1 VREKAET
8 MADSATTKELTR
20 PVASFARRYGLAVV
34 SVAGALLLDRLFH
47 HFNLP
52 HPFAAFALSAIAIT
66 FWYGGTK
73 PGIVAVLLSSLIRG
87 FLFEGETSGLSRVLY
102 ELVFLTFAI
111 LMIWVRRRKEALEV
125 AIVDRTAKLTAA
137 NEELHRRKE
146 QLDALFELS
155 PDAVILTDDNFNVL
169 RINKEFTRIF
179 GYTAE
184 EAVGKWLPDLIV
196 PEELRA
202 ESLKYRAS
210 LTLGKTVEL
219 EAIRQRKGGVRF
231 DVSVVAKGISLGFNQ
246 VAFHLIYRD
255 ITARKNAER
264 KLERSEANLLE
275 SQRLM
280 HMCSWAYDPSSG
292 KVAFSPEVKRIYDI
306 ESDQDIWAADLF
318 PDMVHPEDRLAVK
331 EIFRRAQLDK
341 TDYDASY
348 RIVLPDGSIKHLFSV
363 GHPVLNQSG
372 ELVEFVGT
380 SMDVTEQWK
389 ARTAL
394 EKAFEEIK
402 QRTEAARRSERELRD
417 VVNTVP
423 AHVWSSSP
431 EGQVDFVND
440 RWLQFTGLA
449 SGEVF
454 GWKWEAV
461 LHPDDRTRVVADWHT
476 ALQNG
481 QAMES
486 EARVRRADG
495 EYCWWFIRNVPLR
508 DESGKLVRWYGT
520 AIDIDDRKRAEQ
532 ALRKS
537 EERWRSVFENS
548 AIGVALTDLNGRFL
562 ATNHVYQAIVGYTEE
577 ELRALCFLDVTHE
590 DYREP
595 NWALITE
602 LLEGKRQQFQIEK
615 KYLRKDGSSIWVSN
629 NVSLVPGTERVP
641 RFIMALSEDITER
654 KRAEQALRRSEAYL
668 AEAQRL
674 TKTGS
679 WAYDPA
685 AEKAMYWSDEMRRI
699 FELDPQRSNLP
710 NREEFV
716 RMIHVEDRERF
727 NEGIERSRREKAD
740 FAQDYRLVLTDGTVK
755 HIHRIGHPV
764 LDEAGN
770 IIQYVGTD
778 VDVTE
783 RKRAEEKL
791 RRSEADLLEAQ
802 RLSQTGSWKL
812 DASSETVTV
821 SPQIFRIFGVNP
833 DEDTSTPAF
842 WFSRNHF
849 EDQER
854 IQELFESC
862 RIQKTDYDADY
873 RIVLPDG
880 TIKHLHAVG
889 HPVLN
894 ESGDLVEFVG
904 TVLDITERKQRE
916 EALLRSEGYL
926 AEAQKLTHTGSWAV
940 RVPQMENAQP
950 EAGQELSVIPRFG
963 WEASYWSKEIY
974 RIFCFDPS
982 PTPPSFMQV
991 VRRFHPEDARSNTSV
1006 VEQAV
1011 RDKTDFEIDYRLL
1024 LPNGPVKYIH
1034 VVGHPVVNASGDV
1047 IELVGTAMDVTEQH
1061 EARAALQTAF
1071 EQIKAEETELRRMTD
1086 AVASY
1091 IYVLRPDGTALYAN
1105 QTVLDYTGLTLEDV
1119 QRQDYR
1125 ARVFHPEDLERLR
1138 EERYEALAR
1147 GMPFE
1152 LEQRALGKDGNYRWF
1167 LIRYNP
1173 LRDDHGNILRWY
1185 ATGTDIEDRKRT
1197 EERVRDENL
1206 ALREQIDQTFMF
1218 EEIVGSSSALQT
1230 VLSSVV
1236 KVAPTDST
1244 VLITGETGT
1253 GKELIARAI
1262 HKHSQRSGQ
1271 AFISVNCASIPSSLI
1286 ASELFGHEKGAFT
1299 GAVQRRQGRF
1309 ELAHAGTIFLDEVGE
1324 LPAET
1329 QIMLLRV
1336 LQERQFER
1344 VGGNQILTSDVRVIA
1359 ATNRD
1364 LSAAIAAGTFR
1375 PDLFY
1380 RLNVFPIEVPPL
1392 RKRKDD
1398 IPMLVEYFVKRYAE
1412 KAGKQIRKIDMNT
1425 LDRCQSYS
1433 WPGNIRELQNI
1444 VERSVIL
1451 SSGDTFWIEETWL
1464 ASPAPARHELPG
1476 PLPDTLQNQEREI
1489 IETAL
1494 AECNGRVAGPKGAAA
1509 KLGIPRSTL
1518 DSKIAQLK
1526 IKKHKFISK

>member
-1 VREKAET
+1 
-8 MADSATTKELTR
+8 MADSTTAKKMAR
-20 PVASFARRYGLAVV
+20 PGAPFARRYGLAFV
-34 SVAGALLLDRLFH
+34 SVSGALLLELLFQ

-87 FLFEGETSGLSRVLY
+87 YIFEAETSSLSRVLY
-102 ELVFLTFAI
+102 ELVFLIFAI
-111 LMIWVRRRKEALEV
+111 LMIWVRRSRDALEV
-125 AIVDRTAKLTAA
+125 EVADRTASLTAA
-137 NEELHRRKE
+137 NEELHRERE
-146 QLDALFELS
+146 QLDGLFELS
-155 PDAVILTDDNFNVL
+155 PDAVILTDEDFHVL
-169 RINKEFTRIF
+169 RVNKEFTRIF

-184 EAVGKWLPDLIV
+184 EVAGRRLPELIM

-202 ESLKYRAS
+202 EALKNWDALIS
-210 LTLGKTVEL
+210 GKRVEL

-231 DVSVVAKGISLGFNQ
+231 DVSVVGKGISLGFEQ
-246 VAFHLIYRD
+246 VGVYLIYRD
-255 ITARKNAER
+255 ITERKKAER

-275 SQRLM
+275 SQRLV

-292 KVAFSPEVKRIYDI
+292 MVTFSPEVKRIYDI
-306 ESDQDIWAADLF
+306 KSDQDLWAADFFL
-318 PDMVHPEDRLAVK
+318 DRVHPEDRPVVE
-331 EIFRRAQLDK
+331 EIFRRAQFDQ

-348 RIVLPDGSIKHLFSV
+348 RIVLPDGSIKHIFSV

-389 ARTAL
+389 ARTEL

-423 AHVWSSSP
+423 AHVWSTSP

-449 SGEVF
+449 LDEAF

-461 LHPDDRTRVVADWHT
+461 VHPDDRTRVVADWHT
-476 ALQNG
+476 AAKNG

-508 DESGKLVRWYGT
+508 DENGKLVRWYGT
-520 AIDIDDRKRAEQ
+520 AIDIEDRKRAEQ

-562 ATNHVYQAIVGYTEE
+562 ATNHVYQTIVGYTEE

-590 DYREP
+590 DYREA
-595 NWALITE
+595 NWALIAE
-602 LLEGKRQQFQIEK
+602 LLEGKRRQFQIEK

-641 RFIMALSEDITER
+641 RFIMALSEDIT
-654 KRAEQALRRSEAYL
+654 Q
-668 AEAQRL
+668 
-674 TKTGS
+674 
-679 WAYDPA
+679 
-685 AEKAMYWSDEMRRI
+685 
-699 FELDPQRSNLP
+699 
-710 NREEFV
+710 
-716 RMIHVEDRERF
+716 
-727 NEGIERSRREKAD
+727 
-740 FAQDYRLVLTDGTVK
+740 
-755 HIHRIGHPV
+755 
-764 LDEAGN
+764 
-770 IIQYVGTD
+770 
-778 VDVTE
+778 
-783 RKRAEEKL
+783 RKRAEE
-791 RRSEADLLEAQ
+791 
-802 RLSQTGSWKL
+802 
-812 DASSETVTV
+812 
-821 SPQIFRIFGVNP
+821 
-833 DEDTSTPAF
+833 
-842 WFSRNHF
+842 
-849 EDQER
+849 
-854 IQELFESC
+854 
-862 RIQKTDYDADY
+862 
-873 RIVLPDG
+873 
-880 TIKHLHAVG
+880 
-889 HPVLN
+889 
-894 ESGDLVEFVG
+894 
-904 TVLDITERKQRE
+904 
-916 EALLRSEGYL
+916 ALQRSEGYL

-940 RVPQMENAQP
+940 RVPQMENAQR
-950 EAGQELSVIPRFG
+950 EAGQGPAVLPRFG
-963 WEASYWSKEIY
+963 WNASYWSKEMY
-974 RIFCFDPS
+974 RIFRLDPG
-982 PTPPSFMQV
+982 PTPPSYMEV
-991 VRRFHPEDARSNTSV
+991 VRRLHPEDARYYTPV
-1006 VEQAV
+1006 VEQAI
-1011 RDKTDFEIDYRLL
+1011 RDRTDFETDYRLL
-1024 LPNGPVKYIH
+1024 LPNGAAKYIH

-1047 IELVGTAMDVTEQH
+1047 TELVGTAMDVTEQH

-1086 AVASY
+1086 AIASY

-1119 QRQDYR
+1119 QREDQR
-1125 ARVFHPEDLERLR
+1125 ARVFHPEDVERLR
-1138 EERYEALAR
+1138 EERHEALAR
-1147 GMPFE
+1147 GKPFE

-1167 LIRYNP
+1167 FVRYNP
-1173 LRDDHGNILRWY
+1173 LRDDQGHIIRWY
-1185 ATGTDIEDRKRT
+1185 ATGTDIEDRKRA
-1197 EERVRDENL
+1197 EERMRNENL
-1206 ALREQIDQTFMF
+1206 ALREQIDQAFMF
-1218 EEIVGSSSALQT
+1218 EEIVGASPALQT
-1230 VLSSVV
+1230 VLSSIV

-1309 ELAHAGTIFLDEVGE
+1309 ELAHSGTIFLDEVGE

-1329 QIMLLRV
+1329 QIALLRV

-1344 VGGNQILTSDVRVIA
+1344 VGGNRIIATDVRVIA
-1359 ATNRD
+1359 ATNHD
-1364 LSAAIAAGTFR
+1364 LTAAIAAGTFR
-1375 PDLFY
+1375 ADLFY
-1380 RLNVFPIEVPPL
+1380 RLDVFPIEVPAL
-1392 RKRKDD
+1392 RKRKED

-1412 KAGKQIRKIDMNT
+1412 KAGKQICKIDNKT
-1425 LDRCQSYS
+1425 LELCQSYA

-1451 SSGDTFWIEETWL
+1451 CSGDTFWIEKAWL
-1464 ASPAPARHELPG
+1464 ASVQPPWQELAG

-1494 AECNGRVAGPKGAAA
+1494 AESKGKVSGPQGAAA

-1518 DSKIAQLK
+1518 DSKIKQLG
-1526 IKKHKFISK
+1526 IKKHRFISEQ